1 MMKCKDPAKEATKW
15 QGPHN
20 DNYPFIDV
28 YENTVIKKGTILYAL
43 HPNGDQLPAYTVS
56 HPTVRQYKGNP
67 LGYHEALQVKL
78 DPKYPMRSKVRA
90 YSVTEDIYVARGRA
104 EANPQHGKGGG
115 LQFYIPEEARL
126 KLKPGKVIDI

>member
-1 MMKCKDPAKEATKW
+1 MKCNNPAKEATQW
-15 QGPHN
+15 QGPGN
-20 DNYPFIDV
+20 KSYPGVDV

-56 HPTVRQYKGNP
+56 HPTVRQHKGDP
-67 LGYHEALQVKL
+67 LGYHEALQVEL
-78 DPKYPMRSKVRA
+78 NPAYPMRSKVRA
-90 YSVTEDIYVARGRA
+90 YYVTEDIFVARGRA
-104 EANPQHGKGGG
+104 EANPKHGEGGR